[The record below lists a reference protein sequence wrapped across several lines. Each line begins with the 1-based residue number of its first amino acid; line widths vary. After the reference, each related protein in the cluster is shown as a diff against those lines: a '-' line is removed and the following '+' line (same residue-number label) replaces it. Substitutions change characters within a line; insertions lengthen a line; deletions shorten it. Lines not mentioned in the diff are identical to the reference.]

1 MTYFRPFTHD
11 TITQNASHRNI
22 MYLYRGH
29 AASTSLGKV
38 EMVDEESNK
47 KWCCSQKF
55 FYAIFSVTQSFL
67 LSFLWRSDI
76 ITASSEKNI
85 SKKEPTSVSDITLY
99 LHKNIIIPMLFQ
111 CGLFIRICVSIN
123 LILSK
128 DVIFNLLWY
137 NVIRW
142 NSHICKKYFFLS
154 FYSFLVKFS
163 E

>member
-1 MTYFRPFTHD
+1 MIYFRPFTHD

-22 MYLYRGH
+22 MHLYRGH
-29 AASTSLGKV
+29 SASTSLGKV
-38 EMVDEESNK
+38 DMVDEESNK

-55 FYAIFSVTQSFL
+55 FFFFSVTQSFL
-67 LSFLWRSDI
+67 LSFLWRSDN

-99 LHKNIIIPMLFQ
+99 LHKNIIIPMPFQ
-111 CGLFIRICVSIN
+111 CGLFIRTCVSIN

-142 NSHICKKYFFLS
+142 NSHICKKYSFLS